1 MEAKNS
7 LYISYWNFRNYK
19 ASLLPNVEM
28 LGTLPNFNSSYNRYQ
43 NPDGDYQYISNRS
56 ISENLSI
63 SINQNI
69 PLTGGKISIKSE
81 LERLDGL
88 GDNKTTNYLIHSSLI
103 YL

>member
-1 MEAKNS
+1 MNKILLIIGAIFSNIPLYAQKIVQNISLQKAIELAKQQSIEAMEAKNS

-56 ISENLSI
+56 ISENL
-63 SINQNI
+63 
-69 PLTGGKISIKSE
+69 
-81 LERLDGL
+81 
-88 GDNKTTNYLIHSSLI
+88 
-103 YL
+103 